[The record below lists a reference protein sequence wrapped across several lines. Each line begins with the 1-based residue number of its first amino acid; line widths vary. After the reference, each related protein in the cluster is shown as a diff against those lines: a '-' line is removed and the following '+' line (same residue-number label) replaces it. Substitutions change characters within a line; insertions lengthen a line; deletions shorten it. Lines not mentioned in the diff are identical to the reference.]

1 MKQRSKNMNIVKYY
15 NEKHKDVYDK
25 KNGKRDRSE
34 SIYDHYGIQ

>member
-25 KNGKRDRSE
+25 KKRT
-34 SIYDHYGIQ
+34 SI